1 MRMRDIIVIV
11 LAIGLIGFGAMSSL
25 LSMRGTARRA
35 ALYERVVSETDGA
48 SERLRQMA
56 AERIQHNTPTE
67 RLGPRIQPP
76 EGQETIDSKFWAL
89 FKTRPQELEILCT
102 PESSQSAE
110 DRAWIAQM
118 RALATEFRDMLTAEP
133 FPDLSEDDFASA
145 AYLLQDHACQSLAA
159 GDSDAALEDLT
170 LIGALMPRCV
180 QQHPVVG
187 YVHSSL
193 SSVYIGILRAL
204 LARQA
209 PSGDALRACISPL
222 DNMNF
227 LTNYPDHFANKKLQ
241 AVMMFKDWEDTG
253 FVESVESSG
262 VYWGTRNWLW
272 TNAAGPLY
280 SRDVETYMDY
290 CDQLHAATTIPY
302 PEAAPTLAR
311 LRKELAELGPTY
323 NDTRMLAYELRRY
336 DASVTRQQESRLIA
350 LAGQI
355 VLAHE
360 TTGAYPQ
367 SLDTLGPETAPKR
380 LDLFTGKALHYQP
393 RPDGSG
399 FRLTSA
405 GPDGFH
411 PSNDDVIL
419 PWPLPD
425 PCGPTLAKPASSWR

>member
-1 MRMRDIIVIV
+1 MRLRDVIIIV
-11 LAIGLIGFGAMSSL
+11 LAIGLIGIGAMSSL

-67 RLGPRIQPP
+67 HLGPALPPP
-76 EGQETIDSKFWAL
+76 EGQETIESKFWAL
-89 FKTRPQELEILCT
+89 FKSRPQELNILCT
-102 PESSQSAE
+102 PESASSPE

-118 RALATEFRDMLTAEP
+118 RALATEFRAMLTAEP

-145 AYLLQDHACQSLAA
+145 AYLLQDHACQAIAASAIEEALA
-159 GDSDAALEDLT
+159 DLA
-170 LIGALMPRCV
+170 LIGALIPRYAL
-180 QQHPVVG
+180 QHPVVG
-187 YVHSSL
+187 YAQSSI
-193 SSVYIGILRAL
+193 SYVYIGVLRAL
-204 LARQA
+204 LALQA
-209 PSGDALRACISPL
+209 PTGDALRACISPL

-253 FVESVESSG
+253 YVEAVESDG

-290 CDQLHAATTIPY
+290 CDQLHAATAVPFA
-302 PEAAPTLAR
+302 EAAPTLAR
-311 LRKELAELGPTY
+311 LRKELADLGPTF

-350 LAGQI
+350 LAVQLI
-355 VLAHE
+355 LVHE
-360 TTGAYPQ
+360 STGAYPQ
-367 SLDTLGPETAPKR
+367 SLETLGPDAASKA
-380 LDLFTGKALHYQP
+380 LDLFTGKPLRYQP
-393 RPDGSG
+393 HPEGTG
-399 FRLTSA
+399 FRLACA
-405 GPDGFH
+405 GPDAVLQTG
-411 PSNDDVIL
+411 DDVIL
-419 PWPLPD
+419 PWPLPA
-425 PCGPTLAKPASSWR
+425 PCGPQLATKTSS